1 MRKMSTD
8 RVNEMLSGNGVSI
21 NDIHDE
27 AIIQHF
33 TDGIGHRLFALIP
46 NFPFM
51 FIGEI
56 LEVADDHVI
65 VDVETTSQAVLE
77 NRIWHIHIHSIEVF
91 FIERGDG
98 PRIPELND

>member
-1 MRKMSTD
+1 MSTD
-8 RVNEMLSGNGVSI
+8 RVNNGLSGNGIDI
-21 NDIHDE
+21 NSLRDE

-33 TDGIGHRLFALIP
+33 RDGVGHRLFALIP

-51 FIGEI
+51 FIGTI
-56 LEVADDHVI
+56 VEVADDHVL

-91 FIERGDG
+91 FIEREDG
-98 PRIPELND
+98 PRIPELREG